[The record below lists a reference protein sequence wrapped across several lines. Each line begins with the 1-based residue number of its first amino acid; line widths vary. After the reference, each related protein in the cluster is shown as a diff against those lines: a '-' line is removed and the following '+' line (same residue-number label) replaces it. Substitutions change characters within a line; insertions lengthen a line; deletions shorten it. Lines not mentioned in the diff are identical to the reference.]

1 MDVQAVRSPV
11 DGGLSYTVLGA
22 DGRMVSEIERYL
34 THLTTLG
41 KSPNTIRGYARD
53 IADLFEWVA
62 EYGRDWRS
70 LEVEDIGT
78 WVKWLRT
85 PEHARS
91 GAVLV
96 LPQVQPAVAM
106 RTVARK
112 LTAVNA
118 FYVFHARHDE
128 AVRMSLTRWYP
139 GGRRSYLPFLAH
151 VQKGSRRNEIR
162 LRCEP
167 QRPPQIVTRDEVS
180 QLLEACS
187 MVRDRFLLSL
197 LFETGAR
204 IGEAL
209 GMRHEDLSIAN
220 ESIRIEP
227 RHNDNN
233 ARVKNWK
240 PRSVPVNRELFTL
253 YADYMDIEYGT
264 IDSDYLFVNIFRGQ
278 RGHPLTYW
286 TVRELVKRLRRETGL
301 EGFSPH
307 HLRHTFATDL
317 IRRGTDWHVLQL
329 LLGHSSAQTTMS
341 VYGHLTMEDA
351 RRALVE
357 AGWLKN

>member
-1 MDVQAVRSPV
+1 MDVQAVRSPI
-11 DGGLSYTVLGA
+11 DGGLSYTVLGP
-22 DGRMVSEIERYL
+22 DGRMVPEIERYL
-34 THLTTLG
+34 SYLTGLG
-41 KSPNTIRGYARD
+41 NSPNTIRGYARD

-62 EYGRDWRS
+62 ETGRDWRS
-70 LEVEDIGT
+70 LEVEDIGM

-85 PEHARS
+85 PAAARGCS
-91 GAVLV
+91 VLV
-96 LPQVQPAVAM
+96 LPLVEPAVTM

-112 LTAVNA
+112 LAAVSA
-118 FYVFHARHDE
+118 FFVFHARHDE
-128 AVRMSLTRWYP
+128 SVKLSLTRWYP
-139 GGRRSYLPFLAH
+139 GGRRSFQPFLAH
-151 VQKGSRRNEIR
+151 VQKGSRRSEIR
-162 LRCEP
+162 LRGEP
-167 QRPPQIVTRDEVS
+167 IKPPQIVTREEVRA
-180 QLLEACS
+180 LLDACG

-209 GMRHEDLSIAN
+209 GMRHEDLSIAH
-220 ESIRIEP
+220 ESVRIEP
-227 RHNDNN
+227 RHNANG

-240 PRSVPVNRELFTL
+240 PRTVPVNRELFTL

-264 IDSDYLFVNIFRGQ
+264 IDSDYLFVNIARGQ

-286 TVRELVKRLRRETGL
+286 SVRQLVKRLRRDTGIA
-301 EGFSPH
+301 EFTPH

-341 VYGHLTMEDA
+341 VYGHLTIGDA

-357 AGWLKN
+357 AGWLEN